1 MKNKLSYI
9 LILIGLICSTGV
21 FSQEKTF
28 KILSYNVYWGMKEDT
43 TANKSKFAEWIKA
56 QDADVVALQE
66 MNGFTAND
74 PDFIPAGTGNK
85 NNLAKLARS
94 YGHPYC
100 YIVREPAPDGAIS
113 FPVAITSNIRL
124 SMCVEFWRIRCMVSW
139 KLK

>member
-9 LILIGLICSTGV
+9 LLLIGLIFSTGV

-66 MNGFTAND
+66 MNGFTVLL
-74 PDFIPAGTGNK
+74 PMIPILFLLVRAIKIIWQSWHVATGI
-85 NNLAKLARS
+85 
-94 YGHPYC
+94 P
-100 YIVREPAPDGAIS
+100 IAIS
-113 FPVAITSNIRL
+113 
-124 SMCVEFWRIRCMVSW
+124 
-139 KLK
+139 